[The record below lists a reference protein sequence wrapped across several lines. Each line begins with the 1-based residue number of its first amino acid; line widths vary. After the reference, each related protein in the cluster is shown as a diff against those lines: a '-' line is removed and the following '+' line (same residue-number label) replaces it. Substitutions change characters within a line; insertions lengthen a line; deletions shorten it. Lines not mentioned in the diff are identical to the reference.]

1 MTAQRPVEILGIG
14 MTTAVGL
21 TAPTTAAAVRAG
33 VSLSRE
39 TSVLDR
45 RFKPIVMTT
54 VPEADLPGLS
64 PALHATLG
72 LTARQMRM
80 LRLGGPA
87 LRESVAG
94 VDRVD
99 RIPVLLAVPEP
110 YPGRPAVV
118 GPGFLQQLAVQAE
131 VPFHLE
137 RSRIFPQGRAAGFA
151 ALHEAIERLASG
163 SDVYVIVGGIDSHL
177 DLHLLAAL
185 DLEGRLRAE
194 RVFDGFIPGEGAAFL
209 LLSSAGK
216 AEHLGRSP
224 SARIDGAASAEEPG
238 HRYSEEFYRGDGL
251 DLAFRRL
258 FASTAG
264 AVQTVYAGLNGES
277 FNAKE
282 WGVAYIRHRERFAEG
297 ATIEHPV
304 DCLGDT
310 GAALGPMLVG
320 LAAVGI
326 NRGYRRAPCLVWC
339 SSDCGGRGAAM
350 VSGAQGREVR

>member
-1 MTAQRPVEILGIG
+1 MTAQRAVEILGIG

-45 RFKPIVMTT
+45 RFKPIVMAT
-54 VPEADLPGLS
+54 VPEADLPALT
-64 PALHATLG
+64 PALDATPG
-72 LTARQMRM
+72 LTARQLRM
-80 LRLGGPA
+80 LRLGGAA

-94 VDRVD
+94 VDRVE

-110 YPGRPAVV
+110 HPGRPPVV
-118 GPGFLQQLAVQAE
+118 GPGFLEQLAAQAE

-137 RSRIFPQGRAAGFA
+137 RSRVFPHGRAAGFA
-151 ALHEAIERLASG
+151 ALQEAIERLASG
-163 SDVYVIVGGIDSHL
+163 SDGYVVVGGIDSHL
-177 DLHLLAAL
+177 DLYLLAAL
-185 DLEGRLRAE
+185 ESEDRIRAE

-209 LLSSAGK
+209 LLSSAGRG
-216 AEHLGRSP
+216 ERVGRSP
-224 SARIDGAASAEEPG
+224 SARIDGAASADEPG
-238 HRYSEEFYRGDGL
+238 HRYSEEVYRGDGL

-264 AVQTVYAGLNGES
+264 TVQTVVAGLNGES
-277 FNAKE
+277 FNTKE
-282 WGVAYIRHRERFAEG
+282 WGVAYVRHRERFAEG
-297 ATIEHPV
+297 FTIEHPV

-326 NRGYRRAPCLVWC
+326 KRGYRRAPCLVWC
-339 SSDCGGRGAAM
+339 SSDCAGRGAAM
-350 VSGAQGREVR
+350 VTGA

>member
-1 MTAQRPVEILGIG
+1 MTAQRAIEIVGMG

-39 TSVLDR
+39 SSVLDR
-45 RFKPIVMTT
+45 RFKPIVMAT

-64 PALHATLG
+64 PALDAAPG

-80 LRLGGPA
+80 LRLGGAA

-94 VDRVD
+94 VNRVD

-110 YPGRPAVV
+110 HPGRPAVV
-118 GPGFLQQLAVQAE
+118 GPSFLQQLTVQAE
-131 VPFHLE
+131 VPFNLE
-137 RSRIFPQGRAAGFA
+137 RSRVFPHGRAAGFA

-163 SDVYVIVGGIDSHL
+163 SDGYVVVGGIDTHL
-177 DLHLLAAL
+177 DLYLLAAL
-185 DLEGRLRAE
+185 DMEGRIRAE

-216 AEHLGRSP
+216 GERLGRSP
-224 SARIDGAASAEEPG
+224 SARIEGVASAEELG
-238 HRYSEEFYRGDGL
+238 HRYSEEVYRGDGL

-264 AVQTVYAGLNGES
+264 TVRTVYAGLNGES

-282 WGVAYIRHRERFAEG
+282 WGVAYTRHRERFAEG
-297 ATIEHPV
+297 FTIEHPV
-304 DCLGDT
+304 ECLGDT

-320 LAAVGI
+320 LAAAGI
-326 NRGYRRAPCLVWC
+326 MRGYRRAPCLVWC
-339 SSDCGGRGAAM
+339 SSDCAGRGAAM
-350 VSGAQGREVR
+350 VTGA